1 MSDEAL
7 LIAEKKKRSERQRR
21 RKRYTHLNAEYQR
34 IGRRDKKDFLSEQH
48 KETEENNRMEKTRD
62 LFKKIGDTKGIFHA
76 KIGTIKDRNESMNVV
91 KLQDIKSTHRNP
103 LHSYTLIMR
112 KQKEKLRK
120 QFHSPLQ

>member
-21 RKRYTHLNAEYQR
+21 RKRYIHLNAEYQR

-76 KIGTIKDRNESMNVV
+76 KIGRIKDKGSNNLTEAER
-91 KLQDIKSTHRNP
+91 IKKRWQEQTEELYKKS
-103 LHSYTLIMR
+103 S
-112 KQKEKLRK
+112 
-120 QFHSPLQ
+120 